1 MQQQKRLKWY
11 RVFGYIH
18 KSALC
23 IGRKALHIHARAL
36 YIHATAKET
45 WMIAYFWVHSAD
57 IRRYLGLFREY
68 LWLFCAYIEHFCK
81 STHYQT
87 LLQMQNIRRS
97 AVEPFVYAQKRCSV
111 SAKEMQCIRKRDAVH
126 PQKRCSVSAKEMQM
140 TYRNPW
146 RYTSRASWR
155 NSIFFDKFEKNPR
168 ISGKEAYTSA
178 KET

>member
-111 SAKEMQCIRKRDAVH
+111 SAKEMQ
-126 PQKRCSVSAKEMQM
+126 M